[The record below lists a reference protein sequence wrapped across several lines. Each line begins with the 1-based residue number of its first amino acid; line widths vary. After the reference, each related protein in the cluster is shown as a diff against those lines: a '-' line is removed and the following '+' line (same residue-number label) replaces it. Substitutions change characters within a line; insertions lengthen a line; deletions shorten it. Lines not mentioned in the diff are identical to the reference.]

1 MTKEKI
7 KRKRGRPSKADLE
20 LRAKEED
27 KQKVIEW
34 VSVIGILLFL
44 GILTQ
49 NVATDQIVHKFK
61 NPSFSGINTS
71 SHYLTIENQ
80 EFNRKMSIKAEI
92 KALQDEIERDKENTT
107 LARFIRN
114 LESRIYAQLSRQLVE
129 NLFGETP
136 STSGVLSLEG
146 NTIEYSIENDII
158 TLKITDADGNITEIQ
173 LPIGDFFFLVV
184 VYYLLMTLL

>member
-1 MTKEKI
+1 MIKEKI
-7 KRKRGRPSKADLE
+7 DDNIWIYRIA
-20 LRAKEED
+20 
-27 KQKVIEW
+27 
-34 VSVIGILLFL
+34 GILCVFFFFL
-44 GILTQ
+44 LLT
-49 NVATDQIVHKFK
+49 NPLWADTITFKFK

-80 EFNRKMSIKAEI
+80 EFNRKEALKAEI

-136 STSGVLSLEG
+136 STEGTLSLEG
-146 NTIEYSIENDII
+146 NTIEYSVVDGII
-158 TLKITDADGNITEIQ
+158 TLTITDSDGNVTTIS
-173 LPIGDFFFLVV
+173 LPIGNFTF
-184 VYYLLMTLL
+184 